1 MKIKNIIE
9 LYDWDKEF
17 DYEELAKLKEN
28 LQLLIDTGIYEFLEK
43 VEHKWTMSKD
53 YKSTANFGML
63 YEEVGMLYEEL
74 EGNQ

>member
-28 LQLLIDTGIYEFLEK
+28 LQLLIHTGIKEFLEK
-43 VEHKWTMSKD
+43 IYLQAIVEEPEDVLEYLEQVET
-53 YKSTANFGML
+53 
-63 YEEVGMLYEEL
+63 EL
-74 EGNQ
+74 EEE